1 MEQIGI
7 TSAEIANLAS
17 VEIPIDLSRHSE
29 FVITALT
36 VPAGITINLSW
47 QDDGGNELGTV
58 VALTLVSTGPPVL
71 DTGLSSQHIESISTK
86 VVVTV
91 ANASGGPL
99 SPRIVVFG
107 ISR

>member
-7 TSAEIANLAS
+7 TSAEIANGADVVL
-17 VEIPIDLSRHSE
+17 PIDLSRHSE
-29 FVITALT
+29 FVITADAM
-36 VPAGITINLSW
+36 PAGITIDLSY

-58 VALTLVSTGPPVL
+58 IALDLVATGPPVL
-71 DTGLSSQHIESISTK
+71 DTGLSSNHLQSITTK
-86 VVVTV
+86 LVVTV